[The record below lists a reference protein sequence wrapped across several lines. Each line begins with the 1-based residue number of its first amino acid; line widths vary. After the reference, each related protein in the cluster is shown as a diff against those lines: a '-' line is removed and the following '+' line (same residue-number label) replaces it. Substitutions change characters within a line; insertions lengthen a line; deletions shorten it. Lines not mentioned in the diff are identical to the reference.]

1 MNPAQNDEVR
11 FHTETLK
18 LLLQVACANEELD
31 ARERQL
37 LGRLCKAWSV
47 PTATLDALLALLEA
61 GKPLPQPDLALLR
74 TRPAKVL
81 RAAEVLVAADESVDA
96 QEQELM
102 KELRTLLGVG

>member
-1 MNPAQNDEVR
+1 
-11 FHTETLK
+11 
-18 LLLQVACANEELD
+18 
-31 ARERQL
+31 
-37 LGRLCKAWSV
+37 
-47 PTATLDALLALLEA
+47 
-61 GKPLPQPDLALLR
+61 LPQPDLALLR